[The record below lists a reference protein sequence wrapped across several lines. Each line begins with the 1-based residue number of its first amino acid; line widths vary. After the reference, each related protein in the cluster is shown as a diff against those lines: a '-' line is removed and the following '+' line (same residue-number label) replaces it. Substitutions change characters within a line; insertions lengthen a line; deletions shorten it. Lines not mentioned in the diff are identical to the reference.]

1 VKKYLLTYIV
11 QRCIYEH
18 IQLMHSI
25 YTGDYY
31 MLIEFKGV
39 SKKLGKFKM
48 NQISFDLPKG
58 YIMGLIGPNGAG
70 KTTLIH
76 LILGLYKPDEG
87 EIYIDGKRYE
97 DCEQDIRE
105 MLGCV
110 LLEDLFDPA
119 LTLRQNGD
127 EYGSFYKNYDGEL
140 LNKYLTR
147 FNLEGNRRFKELSK
161 GEKLKFQFA
170 FALSHD
176 AKLLILD
183 EPTGNFDSSFRQ
195 EFFKILKEFIADGER
210 SVVLSTHLT
219 EDLDRIADYICY
231 LDKGNLLFAGDV
243 EKLHDKYRIAIGED
257 YKIKLLRNEHVIHV
271 EKGEYGTRALIEYH
285 KRIPYD
291 KEITLTVPTIEE
303 LMYFI
308 TKSGQKGKKK
318 K

>member
-1 VKKYLLTYIV
+1 
-11 QRCIYEH
+11 
-18 IQLMHSI
+18 
-25 YTGDYY
+25 
-31 MLIEFKGV
+31 MLIEVRDV
-39 SKKLGKFKM
+39 SKKLGTFKINEM
-48 NQISFDLPKG
+48 SFELPGG

-70 KTTLIH
+70 KTSLIH
-76 LILGLYKPDEG
+76 LLLGLYQPDDG
-87 EIYIDGKRYE
+87 EILIDGKSYK
-97 DCEQDIRE
+97 DNEQAIRE
-105 MLGCV
+105 QLGTV

-127 EYGSFYKNYDGEL
+127 EYGSFYKNYDAEL
-140 LNKYLTR
+140 LDKYLAR

-195 EFFKILKEFIADGER
+195 EFFKIIKEFIADGER
-210 SVVLSTHLT
+210 SVVLATHLT

-231 LDKGNLLFAGDV
+231 LDKGNLLFAGDI
-243 EKLHDKYRIAIGED
+243 EKLHDKYRIAIGEE
-257 YKIKLLRNEHVIHV
+257 YKIKLLRKEHVIHV

-291 KEITLTVPTIEE
+291 KELTLTVPTIEE

-308 TKSGQKGKKK
+308 TKSGQKSKKK
-318 K
+318 

>member
-1 VKKYLLTYIV
+1 ML
-11 QRCIYEH
+11 
-18 IQLMHSI
+18 IQLNAV
-25 YTGDYY
+25 T
-31 MLIEFKGV
+31 
-39 SKKLGKFKM
+39 KKLGNFKL
-48 NQISFDLPKG
+48 NPITFELPGG

-70 KTTLIH
+70 KTSLIH
-76 LILGLYKPDEG
+76 LLLGLYQADEG
-87 EIYIDGKRYE
+87 EIYIDGKSYE
-97 DCEQDIRE
+97 DSEQEIRE
-105 MLGCV
+105 LLGCV
-110 LLEDLFDPA
+110 LLEELFDPA

-127 EYGSFYKNYDGEL
+127 EYGSFYKNYNGEL
-140 LNKYLTR
+140 LEKHLTR
-147 FNLEGNRRFKELSK
+147 FNLDGSSRFRELSK

-183 EPTGNFDSSFRQ
+183 EPTGNFDSSFRR

-231 LDKGNLLFAGDV
+231 LDKGNLLFAGDI
-243 EKLHDKYRIAIGED
+243 EKLHDKYRIATAEE
-257 YKIKLLRNEHVIHV
+257 YKIKLLRKEHIIHI

-291 KEITLTVPTIEE
+291 KEVTLTVPTIEE

-308 TKSGQKGKKK
+308 TKSGEKGKKK